1 MTGTI
6 KTIEEN
12 KIIVIVRGVEREKLI
27 PLAQA
32 MYDGGIRLVE
42 FTYDASGKISD
53 EEIAENIRMV
63 AEQFASK
70 MVIGAGTVLT
80 EKQVELT
87 QKAGGK

>member
-12 KIIVIVRGVEREKLI
+12 KIIVIVRGVDREKLI